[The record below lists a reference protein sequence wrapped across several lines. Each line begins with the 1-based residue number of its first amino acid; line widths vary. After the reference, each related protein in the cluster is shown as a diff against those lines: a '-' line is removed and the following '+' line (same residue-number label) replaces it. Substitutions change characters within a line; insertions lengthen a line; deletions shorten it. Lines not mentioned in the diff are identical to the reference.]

1 MQVKEVIN
9 KLPDSELLYIG
20 FCTGGGFAYILRK
33 RDINLDEID
42 AQMQK
47 HIKQSYRK
55 NYLILQGVKDKIR
68 VTKERKVL
76 NGLYDK
82 WSETEKKLEEIKQ
95 YMDVPFSK
103 REVLDVYARTE
114 DADALGTAVIVDG
127 CEKPRGKWFMDDNG
141 GAENDN

>member
-1 MQVKEVIN
+1 MDVKEVIS
-9 KLPDSELLYIG
+9 KLPESELLYIG
-20 FCTGGGFAYILRK
+20 FRTGGGFAYILRK

-42 AQMQK
+42 AQMDK

-55 NYLILQGVKDKIR
+55 NYLILQGEKDRAKAYN
-68 VTKERKVL
+68 KA
-76 NGLYDK
+76 
-82 WSETEKKLEEIKQ
+82 SEKQAEIEAKLEEIKR
-95 YMDVPFSK
+95 YMGVPFSK

>member
-9 KLPDSELLYIG
+9 KLPESELIYIG
-20 FCTGGGFAYILRK
+20 FRTGGGFAYILRK

-47 HIKQSYRK
+47 HIRQSYRK
-55 NYLILQGVKDKIR
+55 NYLILQGEKDRAKAY
-68 VTKERKVL
+68 KKA
-76 NGLYDK
+76 
-82 WSETEKKLEEIKQ
+82 SEKQAEIEAKLDEIKL
-95 YMDVPFSK
+95 YMGIPFSK

-127 CEKPRGKWFMDDNG
+127 CEKPRGKWFIDDNG

>member
-9 KLPDSELLYIG
+9 KLPESELIYIG
-20 FCTGGGFAYILRK
+20 FRTGGGFAYILRK

-47 HIKQSYRK
+47 HIRQSYRK
-55 NYLILQGVKDKIR
+55 NYLILQGEKDRAKAY
-68 VTKERKVL
+68 KKA
-76 NGLYDK
+76 
-82 WSETEKKLEEIKQ
+82 SEKQAEIEAKLDEIKL
-95 YMDVPFSK
+95 YMGIPFSK

-127 CEKPRGKWFMDDNG
+127 CEKPLGKWFIDDNG

>member
-9 KLPDSELLYIG
+9 KLPESELIYIG
-20 FCTGGGFAYILRK
+20 FRTGGGFAYILRK

-47 HIKQSYRK
+47 HIRQSYRK
-55 NYLILQGVKDKIR
+55 NYLILQGEKDRAKAY
-68 VTKERKVL
+68 KKA
-76 NGLYDK
+76 
-82 WSETEKKLEEIKQ
+82 SEKQAEIEAKLDEIKL
-95 YMDVPFSK
+95 YMGIPFSK
-103 REVLDVYARTE
+103 REVLDVYPRTE

-141 GAENDN
+141 GAENDS

>member
-1 MQVKEVIN
+1 MQVKEVIS
-9 KLPDSELLYIG
+9 KLPESELLYIG
-20 FCTGGGFAYILRK
+20 FRTGGGFAYILRK

-42 AQMQK
+42 AQMDK

-55 NYLILQGVKDKIR
+55 NYLILQGEKDRAKAYN
-68 VTKERKVL
+68 KA
-76 NGLYDK
+76 
-82 WSETEKKLEEIKQ
+82 SEKQAEIEAKLDEIKL
-95 YMDVPFSK
+95 YMGIPFSK

-141 GAENDN
+141 GGNDDN